1 MVGGT
6 EGGRRSEA
14 ERQISLR
21 SRSRRGRMVAA
32 YMTFR
37 LSLYV
42 CVFGRGKKGGG
53 GGRFGLGWADLSRT
67 LLVSSRLVSSR
78 AQTDQ
83 RREVQ
88 LAYGPAFALYLA
100 AAPIYR
106 PDATEILASGLDGR
120 WWHLL

>member
-1 MVGGT
+1 MC
-6 EGGRRSEA
+6 A
-14 ERQISLR
+14 
-21 SRSRRGRMVAA
+21 
-32 YMTFR
+32 
-37 LSLYV
+37 
-42 CVFGRGKKGGG
+42 FGRGKKGGRG
-53 GGRFGLGWADLSRT
+53 GFGLGWADLSRA
-67 LLVSSRLVSSR
+67 VLVSSR

-120 WWHLL
+120 RWHLL

>member
-21 SRSRRGRMVAA
+21 IRSRRGRMVAA

-53 GGRFGLGWADLSRT
+53 FGLGWADLSRT
-67 LLVSSRLVSSR
+67 VLVSSR

-83 RREVQ
+83 GREVQ